1 MSFNMGKS
9 ESHSKSRQLT
19 PDQIQ
24 AYFNQIDNITGGRL
38 GSYAKNGTQPVEY
51 QALTPSE
58 VQAMG
63 GLGAT
68 RTNTARTARAQAIQQ
83 IEADPT
89 MTMEQRQRAR
99 QLTDQQYAN
108 ELDSIA
114 KETGAQI
121 TNLASQENARKY
133 NADVANSKL
142 TAEDLAKLAQI
153 YFGGKGQQSDSSS
166 HAWKI
171 GGGFMSGGGG

>member
-24 AYFNQIDNITGGRL
+24 AYFSNIDNITGGRL
-38 GSYAKNGTQPVEY
+38 GNYAKNGTPAVDY
-51 QALTPSE
+51 HSLTPDQ
-58 VQAMG
+58 VQSMG

-68 RTNTARTARAQAIQQ
+68 RTNSARTARAQALHQ

-89 MTMEQRQRAR
+89 MTMEQRQRAK

-121 TNLASQENARKY
+121 TNMASQENARKY
-133 NADVANSKL
+133 AADVANSKL
-142 TAEDLAKLAQI
+142 TAEDLARLAQI
-153 YFGGKGQQSDSSS
+153 YFGGKGSQSDSSA

-171 GGGFMSGGGG
+171 GGGFMSGSH